1 MEKRT
6 GVVTFAGGPITLVGP
21 EVKVGQQAPDFTVLS
36 NDLQPKTLK
45 DFEGKVKVISVVPSL
60 DTGVCDAQTRWFNQ
74 DATALSDDVVVLTI
88 SMDLPFAQ
96 KRWCGAA
103 GVDKVVTLS
112 DHKDA
117 SFGENYGFLIE
128 ELRLLTRGVVV
139 INKEDKVTYVEYVPE
154 VTQAVNFDAA
164 LEAIKADISFLE
176 ILLIILWCNR
186 KKTVRCTVFFYVV

>member
-1 MEKRT
+1 MT
-6 GVVTFAGGPITLVGP
+6 TFLGNPVTFTGKQLQVGD
-21 EVKVGQQAPDFTVLS
+21 KALDFSLTTTDLSKKSLADFDGKKKVLS
-36 NDLQPKTLK
+36 
-45 DFEGKVKVISVVPSL
+45 VIPSI
-60 DTGVCDAQTRWFNQ
+60 DTGICSLQTRRFNQ
-74 DATALSDDVVVLTI
+74 ELASLENTVVLTV

-103 GVDKVVTLS
+103 GVDKVITLS

-139 INKEDKVTYVEYVPE
+139 INKENKVTYVEYVPE

-164 LEAIKADISFLE
+164 LEAIKADI
-176 ILLIILWCNR
+176 
-186 KKTVRCTVFFYVV
+186 

>member
-6 GVVTFAGGPITLVGP
+6 GVVTFAGNPITLVGP
-21 EVKVGQQAPDFTVLS
+21 EIKVGQQAPDFTVLS

-45 DFEGKVKVISVVPSL
+45 DYEGKVKVISVVPSL

-74 DATALSDDVVVLTI
+74 DATGLSDDVVVLTI

-103 GVDKVVTLS
+103 GVDKVETLS

-117 SFGENYGFLIE
+117 SFGTTYGFLVE
-128 ELRLLTRGVVV
+128 ELRLLSRGVVAV
-139 INKEDKVTYVEYVPE
+139 SNTHLRAHETNKANK
-154 VTQAVNFDAA
+154 
-164 LEAIKADISFLE
+164 
-176 ILLIILWCNR
+176 
-186 KKTVRCTVFFYVV
+186 